1 MDSEKNELEP
11 MASDSSSQGTNHNQ
25 SIEQLEPSGKL
36 LAVVFDG
43 YIKLYAN
50 VGVQLSVATVANV
63 SQLSSHNHLEAE
75 RIALELAELQIPK
88 GWQFLSDERL
98 LVGTIA
104 TRVPTIDDVHRA
116 EIMRYGIATINQ
128 AVQRSHDHR
137 RAS

>member
-11 MASDSSSQGTNHNQ
+11 MASDSSPQGTDQ
-25 SIEQLEPSGKL
+25 TSSIEQLEPSGKL
-36 LAVVFDG
+36 LAIVFDG
-43 YIKLYAN
+43 YVKLYTN
-50 VGVQLSVATVANV
+50 VGVQLAIATVADV
-63 SQLSSHNHLEAE
+63 SQLCSDNHLSAE

-116 EIMRYGIATINQ
+116 EIMRYGITVISQ
-128 AVQRSHDHR
+128 AVQRSNQQR